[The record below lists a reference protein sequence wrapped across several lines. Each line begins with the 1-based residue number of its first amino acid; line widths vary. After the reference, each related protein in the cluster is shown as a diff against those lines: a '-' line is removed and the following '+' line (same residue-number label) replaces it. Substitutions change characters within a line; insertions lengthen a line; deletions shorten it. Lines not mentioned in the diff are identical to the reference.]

1 MGLERSDKSFR
12 KISEMESWG
21 AKRKTGKSTVL
32 SLDFDSNCRL
42 MLDKI
47 FRNIQEK
54 SLKERFL
61 LFIGVLFFVLY
72 FILGLL
78 FIFMDNFPLD
88 MKIGYRD
95 CFWNTLGFIC
105 LYKVFR
111 IMIIKVD

>member
-1 MGLERSDKSFR
+1 
-12 KISEMESWG
+12 
-21 AKRKTGKSTVL
+21 
-32 SLDFDSNCRL
+32 

-78 FIFMDNFPLD
+78 IIFMDNFPLD
-88 MKIGYRD
+88 MKIGYRIA
-95 CFWNTLGFIC
+95 LEYSGFIC

-111 IMIIKVD
+111 IINDNSRLDYEKFRQTVFSSPDICKLYYCKQS